1 MYIET
6 SFLCFVKH
14 VVYRWILQ
22 EEPKLRVGHLKKKNL
37 IVWIQSKSLDPKLG
51 DAGVIIE
58 YSQSTINIYSR
69 LSYNCESH

>member
-22 EEPKLRVGHLKKKNL
+22 EEPKLRVGHLKKKNFNGMDS
-37 IVWIQSKSLDPKLG
+37 VGKFGS
-51 DAGVIIE
+51 
-58 YSQSTINIYSR
+58 
-69 LSYNCESH
+69 